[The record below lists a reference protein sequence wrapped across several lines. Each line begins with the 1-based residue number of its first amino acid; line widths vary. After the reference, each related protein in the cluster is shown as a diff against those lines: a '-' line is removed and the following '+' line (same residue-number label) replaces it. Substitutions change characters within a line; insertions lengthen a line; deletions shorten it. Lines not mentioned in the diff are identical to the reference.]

1 MTLALVMFTDAAG
14 VDMGVL
20 RKTSGLPVRLLLIGL
35 PLTIL
40 LGFGVAMVLIDT
52 LSLFAMALLATML
65 ALLDAMAE
73 VDRAITKINWEQ
85 LAVARF

>member
-1 MTLALVMFTDAAG
+1 MFTDAAG